1 MMDFIK
7 KEITEGRLIRGIND
21 IKGKNIA
28 QQIMNHVLVLEIL
41 AQADPNYA
49 ARYARQTLSYGDYKG
64 IRSNAT
70 DLYNLL
76 SIAENKDRYSKD
88 VPGLENLT
96 VPTLQINQ
104 YLRNLTRK
112 SSNREYTSQM
122 MYRLQRSMGVNDSRT
137 SSVRRVV
144 QDWGR
149 ALDNERAQAVD
160 QLNRMMMADSRRSDL
175 YDRYAVLGKAA
186 KGKKGIPLWQ
196 KMAAGFAAG
205 YAAGKL
211 VG

>member
-1 MMDFIK
+1 MDFIRQ
-7 KEITEGRLIRGIND
+7 EITEGRLIRNVKD
-21 IKGKNIA
+21 LQGKNIA

-41 AQADPNYA
+41 AHTDPGYA
-49 ARYARQTLSYGDYKG
+49 ARYARQTLSHGDYKG

-70 DLYNLL
+70 DLHNLL
-76 SIAENKDRYSKD
+76 SVAENKDRYAKD
-88 VPGLENLT
+88 LPGLDKLS

-104 YLRNLTRK
+104 YLRNITRK
-112 SSNREYTSQM
+112 NLNREYTSQM
-122 MYRLQRSMGVNDSRT
+122 MYRLQRGMGVNDSRT

-149 ALDNERAQAVD
+149 ALDNEKAQAVD

-175 YDRYAVLGKAA
+175 YDRYARLGKSAQ
-186 KGKKGIPLWQ
+186 GKKGIPLWQ